1 MQVLILIAL
10 LVIIVLIAPWMF
22 GVIAGLAAVW
32 GAIVIPIAIVAGVAL
47 VVGLWWIDYN
57 GNYFRQ
63 EKKLE
68 KRIKKITDEANR
80 VNARKD

>member
-32 GAIVIPIAIVAGVAL
+32 GAIVIPIAIIAGVAL

-57 GNYFRQ
+57 GNHFRQ

-80 VNARKD
+80 ANARKD